1 MEGIYMQN
9 NEFLLINNIIYQ
21 IYSIPNFDTMKITF
35 LNLLKMLIPNTASS
49 ILMADHTNSKN
60 LVCDPICV
68 PEVYSDTEKNYLL
81 NEDEDYT
88 RWVMLSGQCLL
99 IRESDLMP
107 EEERMKTVLYKKCY
121 EPFRLH
127 YSLQLNLVYNDLF
140 LGVLTIYRK
149 REEGD
154 FTSDEMFIV
163 KAFSDHLNLRFYE
176 YYTKDSKNSS
186 NISFSMAN
194 LASKYNLTH
203 REVEVLQLIFQDM
216 NNDEIAN
223 KLYISGYTLK
233 KHIQN
238 LYRKFNVST
247 KWSLLKFRE

>member
-1 MEGIYMQN
+1 MQN

-21 IYSIPNFDTMKITF
+21 IYSIPDFDTMKITF

-49 ILMADHTNSKN
+49 ILMDDHTNSKN
-60 LVCDPICV
+60 LLCDPICV
-68 PEVYSDTEKNYLL
+68 PVVYSDAEKNYLL

-88 RWVMLSGQCLL
+88 RWIMLSGQCLL

-107 EEERMKTVLYKKCY
+107 EEERIKTVLYKKCY
-121 EPFRLH
+121 EPFGLH

-140 LGVLTIYRK
+140 LGVVTIYRK
-149 REEGD
+149 KEEGD

-163 KAFSDHLNLRFYE
+163 KAFSDHINLRFYE

-186 NISFSMAN
+186 NASYSIAN
-194 LASKYNLTH
+194 LASQYNLTN

-216 NNDEIAN
+216 DNDEIAD
-223 KLYISGYTLK
+223 KLFISGYTLK

-238 LYRKFNVST
+238 LYRKFDVST
-247 KWSLLKFRE
+247 KWNLLKFRFTQ

>member
-1 MEGIYMQN
+1 MQN

-21 IYSIPNFDTMKITF
+21 IYNIPDFDTMKITF

-49 ILMADHTNSKN
+49 ILMADHTASKN
-60 LVCDPICV
+60 LLCDPICV
-68 PEVYSDTEKNYLL
+68 PEVYSQTEKNYLL

-88 RWVMLSGQCLL
+88 RWIMLSGQCLL

-107 EEERMKTVLYKKCY
+107 EEERVKTALYKKCY
-121 EPFRLH
+121 EPFGLH

-140 LGVLTIYRK
+140 LGVVTIYRK
-149 REEGD
+149 KEEGD
-154 FTSDEMFIV
+154 FNSDEMFIV
-163 KAFSDHLNLRFYE
+163 KAFSDHLNLRFYD

-186 NISFSMAN
+186 SKSYSIAN
-194 LASKYNLTH
+194 LAAQYNLTN

-216 NNDEIAN
+216 DNDQIAD
-223 KLYISGYTLK
+223 KLCISGYTLK

-238 LYRKFNVST
+238 LYRKFDVST
-247 KWSLLKFRE
+247 KWNLLKFRE

>member
-1 MEGIYMQN
+1 MQN

-21 IYSIPNFDTMKITF
+21 IYNIPDFDTMKITF
-35 LNLLKMLIPNTASS
+35 LNLLKMLVPNTASS
-49 ILMADHTNSKN
+49 ILMADHTDSKS
-60 LVCDPICV
+60 LLCDPICV

-81 NEDEDYT
+81 NQDEDYT

-107 EEERMKTVLYKKCY
+107 NEERIKTTLYKKCY
-121 EPFRLH
+121 EPFGLH

-140 LGVLTIYRK
+140 LGVVTIYRK
-149 REEGD
+149 KEEGD
-154 FTSDEMFIV
+154 FTSDEMFLV

-186 NISFSMAN
+186 NTSYSIAN
-194 LASKYNLTH
+194 LASEYNLTN
-203 REVEVLQLIFQDM
+203 RETEVLQLIFEDID
-216 NNDEIAN
+216 NDEIAD
-223 KLYISGYTLK
+223 KLFISGYTLK

-247 KWSLLKFRE
+247 KWNLLKFRDK

>member
-1 MEGIYMQN
+1 MQN

-21 IYSIPNFDTMKITF
+21 IYSIPDFDTMKITF

-107 EEERMKTVLYKKCY
+107 EEERIKTTLYKKCY
-121 EPFRLH
+121 EPFGLH

-140 LGVLTIYRK
+140 LGVITIYRK
-149 REEGD
+149 KEERD
-154 FTSDEMFIV
+154 FSSDEMFII

-186 NISFSMAN
+186 STSYSLAN
-194 LASKYNLTH
+194 LASQYNLTN

-216 NNDEIAN
+216 DNDQIAD
-223 KLYISGYTLK
+223 KLFISGYTLK

-247 KWSLLKFRE
+247 KWNLLKFRDK

>member
-1 MEGIYMQN
+1 MQN

-21 IYSIPNFDTMKITF
+21 IYSIPDFDTMKITF

-60 LVCDPICV
+60 LLCDPICV
-68 PEVYSDTEKNYLL
+68 PVVYSDAEKNYLL

-88 RWVMLSGQCLL
+88 RWIMLSGQCLL

-107 EEERMKTVLYKKCY
+107 EEERIKTVLYKKCY
-121 EPFRLH
+121 EPFGLH

-140 LGVLTIYRK
+140 LGVVTIYRK
-149 REEGD
+149 KEEGD

-186 NISFSMAN
+186 NASYSIAN
-194 LASKYNLTH
+194 LASQYNLTN

-216 NNDEIAN
+216 DNDEIAD
-223 KLYISGYTLK
+223 KLFISGYTLK

-238 LYRKFNVST
+238 LYRKFDVST
-247 KWSLLKFRE
+247 KWNLLKFRDKN

>member
-1 MEGIYMQN
+1 MQN

-21 IYSIPNFDTMKITF
+21 IYSIPDFDTMKITF
-35 LNLLKMLIPNTASS
+35 LNLLKMLVPNTASS
-49 ILMADHTNSKN
+49 ILMADHADSEN
-60 LVCDPICV
+60 LLWDPICV
-68 PEVYSDTEKNYLL
+68 PEIYSEAEKRYLS
-81 NEDEDYT
+81 NQDEDYA

-107 EEERMKTVLYKKCY
+107 EEERTKTALYNRCY
-121 EPFRLH
+121 KPFGFH

-140 LGVLTIYRK
+140 LGVLTLYRTK
-149 REEGD
+149 EEGD
-154 FTSDEMFIV
+154 FNDEEMFII
-163 KAFSDHLNLRFYE
+163 KAFSDHLNFRFYD
-176 YYTKDSKNSS
+176 YYTNDSKNSS
-186 NISFSMAN
+186 NPSYSIAS
-194 LASKYNLTH
+194 LASQYNLTN

-216 NNDEIAN
+216 NNDEIAE

-247 KWSLLKFRE
+247 KWGLLKFREQNNF

>member
-1 MEGIYMQN
+1 MQN

-21 IYSIPNFDTMKITF
+21 IYSIPDFDTMKITF
-35 LNLLKMLIPNTASS
+35 LNLLKMLVPNTASS
-49 ILMADHTNSKN
+49 ILMADHTESKH

-68 PEVYSDTEKNYLL
+68 PEVYSDAEKNYLL

-88 RWVMLSGQCLL
+88 RWIMLSGQCLL

-107 EEERMKTVLYKKCY
+107 EEERIKTTLYKKCY
-121 EPFRLH
+121 KPFGLH

-140 LGVLTIYRK
+140 LGVITIYRK
-149 REEGD
+149 KEEGD

-163 KAFSDHLNLRFYE
+163 KAFSDHLNLRFYD
-176 YYTKDSKNSS
+176 YYTKDSRNSS
-186 NISFSMAN
+186 NASYSIAN
-194 LASKYNLTH
+194 LASQYGLTN
-203 REVEVLQLIFQDM
+203 REAEVLQLIFQDM
-216 NNDEIAN
+216 NNDEIAD
-223 KLYISGYTLK
+223 KLFISGYTLK

-247 KWSLLKFRE
+247 KWNLLKYRDKP

>member
-1 MEGIYMQN
+1 MQN

-21 IYSIPNFDTMKITF
+21 IYSIPDFDTMKITF
-35 LNLLKMLIPNTASS
+35 LNLLNMLVPNTASS

-60 LVCDPICV
+60 LLCDPICV
-68 PEVYSDTEKNYLL
+68 PEIYSEAEKNYLS

-107 EEERMKTVLYKKCY
+107 EEERMNTTLYKKCY
-121 EPFRLH
+121 EPFGLH

-140 LGVLTIYRK
+140 LGVLTLYRK
-149 REEGD
+149 REAGD
-154 FTSDEMFIV
+154 FKDDEIFIV
-163 KAFSDHLNLRFYE
+163 KAFSDHLNLRFYG
-176 YYTKDSKNSS
+176 YYTNDSKNSS
-186 NISFSMAN
+186 SPSYSIAN
-194 LASKYNLTH
+194 LASEYNLTN
-203 REVEVLQLIFQDM
+203 REVEILQLIFQDM
-216 NNDEIAN
+216 NNDEIAD

-238 LYRKFNVST
+238 LYRKFDVST
-247 KWSLLKFRE
+247 KWNLLKFRE

>member
-1 MEGIYMQN
+1 MQN

-21 IYSIPNFDTMKITF
+21 IHSISDFDTMKITF

-49 ILMADHTNSKN
+49 ILMADHSDSKN
-60 LVCDPICV
+60 LLCDPICV

-99 IRESDLMP
+99 IRESDLMS
-107 EEERMKTVLYKKCY
+107 EDERVETVLYKKCY
-121 EPFRLH
+121 EPFGLH

-140 LGVLTIYRK
+140 LGVVTIYRK
-149 REEGD
+149 RDEGD
-154 FTSDEMFIV
+154 FTPDEMFLV
-163 KAFSDHLNLRFYE
+163 KAFSDHLNFRFYE
-176 YYTKDSKNSS
+176 FYTKNSKNAS
-186 NISFSMAN
+186 NTSYSIAN
-194 LASKYNLTH
+194 LASKYNLTN
-203 REVEVLQLIFQDM
+203 REAEVLQLIFEGMD
-216 NNDEIAN
+216 NDEISD
-223 KLYISGYTLK
+223 KLFISTYTLK

-247 KWSLLKFRE
+247 KWNLLKFRYKQ

>member
-1 MEGIYMQN
+1 MQN

-21 IYSIPNFDTMKITF
+21 IYSISDFDTMKITF
-35 LNLLKMLIPNTASS
+35 LNLLKMLVPNTASS
-49 ILMADHTNSKN
+49 ILMADHTDSDN
-60 LVCDPICV
+60 LLCDPICV
-68 PEVYSDTEKNYLL
+68 PEIYSDAEKSYLS
-81 NEDEDYT
+81 NQDEDYA

-107 EEERMKTVLYKKCY
+107 EEERTKTALYNRCY
-121 EPFRLH
+121 KPFDLH
-127 YSLQLNLVYNDLF
+127 YSLQLNLVFNDLF

-149 REEGD
+149 KEEGD
-154 FTSDEMFIV
+154 FNDDEMFII
-163 KAFSDHLNLRFYE
+163 KAFSEHLNLRFYN
-176 YYTKDSKNSS
+176 YYTSDSKNSS
-186 NISFSMAN
+186 NPSYSIAN
-194 LASKYNLTH
+194 LASQYHLTN

-216 NNDEIAN
+216 NNDEIVE

-247 KWSLLKFRE
+247 KWDLLKFRDQNNS

>member
-1 MEGIYMQN
+1 MQN

-21 IYSIPNFDTMKITF
+21 IYSIPDFDTMKITF
-35 LNLLKMLIPNTASS
+35 LNLLKMLVPNTASS
-49 ILMADHTNSKN
+49 ILMADHTSSKN
-60 LVCDPICV
+60 LLCDPICV

-107 EEERMKTVLYKKCY
+107 EEERIKTVLYKKCY
-121 EPFRLH
+121 EPFKLH
-127 YSLQLNLVYNDLF
+127 YSLQLNLVHNDLF
-140 LGVLTIYRK
+140 LGVVTIYRK

-154 FTSDEMFIV
+154 FKDDEMFIV

-186 NISFSMAN
+186 ISSYSIAN
-194 LASKYNLTH
+194 LASQYHLTN
-203 REVEVLQLIFQDM
+203 REVEILQLIFQDM
-216 NNDEIAN
+216 NNDEIAD

-238 LYRKFNVST
+238 LYRKFDVST
-247 KWSLLKFRE
+247 KWNLLKFRE

>member
-1 MEGIYMQN
+1 MQN
-9 NEFLLINNIIYQ
+9 NEFLLINNIIFQ
-21 IYSIPNFDTMKITF
+21 IYSIPDFDTMKITF

-60 LVCDPICV
+60 LLCDPICV
-68 PEVYSDTEKNYLL
+68 PVVYSDAEKNYLL

-88 RWVMLSGQCLL
+88 RWIMLSGQCLL

-107 EEERMKTVLYKKCY
+107 EEERIKTVLYKKCY
-121 EPFRLH
+121 EPFGLH

-140 LGVLTIYRK
+140 LGVVTIYRK
-149 REEGD
+149 KEEGD

-186 NISFSMAN
+186 NASYSIAN
-194 LASKYNLTH
+194 LASQYNLTN

-216 NNDEIAN
+216 DNDEIAD
-223 KLYISGYTLK
+223 KLFISGYTLK

-238 LYRKFNVST
+238 LYRKFDVST
-247 KWSLLKFRE
+247 KWNLLKFRE

>member
-1 MEGIYMQN
+1 MQN

-21 IYSIPNFDTMKITF
+21 IYSIPDFDTMKITF

-60 LVCDPICV
+60 LLCDPICV
-68 PEVYSDTEKNYLL
+68 PVVYSDAEKNYLL

-88 RWVMLSGQCLL
+88 RWIMLSGQCLL

-107 EEERMKTVLYKKCY
+107 EEERIKTVLYKKCY
-121 EPFRLH
+121 EPFELH

-140 LGVLTIYRK
+140 LGVVTIYRK
-149 REEGD
+149 KEEGD

-163 KAFSDHLNLRFYE
+163 KAFSDHINLRFYE

-186 NISFSMAN
+186 NASYSIAN
-194 LASKYNLTH
+194 LASQYNLTN

-216 NNDEIAN
+216 DNDEIAD
-223 KLYISGYTLK
+223 KLFISGYTLK

-238 LYRKFNVST
+238 LYRKFDVST
-247 KWSLLKFRE
+247 KWNLLKFRFTQ